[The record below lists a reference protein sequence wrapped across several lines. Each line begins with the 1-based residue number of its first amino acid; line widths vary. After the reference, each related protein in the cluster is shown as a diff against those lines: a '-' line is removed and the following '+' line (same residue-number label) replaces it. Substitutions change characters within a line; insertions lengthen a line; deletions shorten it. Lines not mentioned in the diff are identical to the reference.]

1 MKYMRSV
8 GVYKHIWVQKGNAGP
23 KNQAQMAFIREGLLW
38 GHLWVRLKREWLS
51 GSQSR
56 GKISPRIG
64 ENSTLSCS
72 PKTSTGTVLGKIE
85 LPHSCCQA
93 SGLSLFIPRSQ
104 SHRAAGELR
113 PAVEHGSFSSA
124 EGPRGPGKGAGG
136 LQPWSWQG
144 DSGTGAGRSCVH
156 PHRVPL
162 CAGICAIEWGELM
175 GSHLGKGVF
184 LSAQHTSHPMH
195 TLLPFP
201 TVLSKR

>member
-113 PAVEHGSFSSA
+113 GKVLETGCGTRIFLQCRGSTGPW
-124 EGPRGPGKGAGG
+124 EG
-136 LQPWSWQG
+136 SWRI
-144 DSGTGAGRSCVH
+144 TALVMAGRLRNRSGEELCSS
-156 PHRVPL
+156 PQGAPL
-162 CAGICAIEWGELM
+162 RRNLCNRM
-175 GSHLGKGVF
+175 G
-184 LSAQHTSHPMH
+184 
-195 TLLPFP
+195 
-201 TVLSKR
+201 